1 MPIML
6 KGDMQEIKAKIRPIQ
21 DIAIILTGTAEFV
34 CEKRMLKR
42 FSVELEANLVKLENS
57 ITVAEKIFVGKL
69 NQIQK
74 LNNCFSKIKD
84 VNRKLRSNDT
94 DLADKCLS
102 GNIGGKLAETV
113 SELKNIVN
121 NMEKSLQGKNNKY
134 TITDRVIQNSIILKS
149 FVLTLAPLIY
159 KILKIISA
167 TAIFAI
173 GLFVFLF
180 FTMESKSDLIESIKI
195 DRVYL
200 KGKLTELEGQRNE
213 WKIITDKIESIK
225 KKLSTRQ
232 DKIEVLD
239 LTVKKRKIQESMEK
253 TLLSI
258 ETKEKKLS
266 EKRKKLKEINEK
278 SFFQRLFRRWIY

>member
-1 MPIML
+1 MPQ
-6 KGDMQEIKAKIRPIQ
+6 GDIQEIKDKIRPIQ
-21 DIAIILTGTAEFV
+21 DIAIILTGAGEFV

-42 FSVELEANLVKLENS
+42 FSVELESNLVKLENS
-57 ITVAEKIFVGKL
+57 ITVAKEKFVGKL
-69 NQIQK
+69 DGIQK
-74 LNNCFSKIKD
+74 LNGPFLEIRAI
-84 VNRKLRSNDT
+84 NRKLKSNDT

-102 GNIGGKLAETV
+102 GNIGGKLTETV

-149 FVLTLAPLIY
+149 FVLSLAPLIY
-159 KILKIISA
+159 KILKIILA

-180 FTMESKSDLIESIKI
+180 FTMESKSDLIEGIKI

-213 WKIITDKIESIK
+213 WKIITDKIESVK

-232 DKIEVLD
+232 DKIKVID
-239 LTVKKRKIQESMEK
+239 LTVKKRKIQESKKNK
-253 TLLSI
+253 T
-258 ETKEKKLS
+258 E
-266 EKRKKLKEINEK
+266 RN
-278 SFFQRLFRRWIY
+278 Q

>member
-1 MPIML
+1 MPQVDI
-6 KGDMQEIKAKIRPIQ
+6 QEIKDKIHPIQ
-21 DIAIILTGTAEFV
+21 DIAIILTGAGEFV

-42 FSVELEANLVKLENS
+42 FSAELESNLVKLEKS
-57 ITVAEKIFVGKL
+57 IAAAKKNFAGKL
-69 NQIQK
+69 NKIQN
-74 LNNCFSKIKD
+74 LDSHFSEIRD
-84 VNRKLRSNDT
+84 INRELKSNDT
-94 DLADKCLS
+94 DLVDKCLS
-102 GNIGGKLAETV
+102 KNIGGKLTDIV
-113 SELKNIVN
+113 SELKNIIN
-121 NMEKSLQGKNNKY
+121 NMEKSLQGENNKY
-134 TITDRVIQNSIILKS
+134 TITDRVIQNSIIVKS
-149 FVLTLAPLIY
+149 FVSTLAPLIY
-159 KILKIISA
+159 KTLKIILA

-180 FTMESKSDLIESIKI
+180 FTMESKNDLIEGIKI

-213 WKIITDKIESIK
+213 WKKITDKIESVK

-232 DKIEVLD
+232 DKIKVID

-258 ETKEKKLS
+258 KTKESKLS

>member
-1 MPIML
+1 ML

-34 CEKRMLKR
+34 CEKRMLKK

-69 NQIQK
+69 NEIQK
-74 LNNCFSKIKD
+74 LDSHFSEIRD
-84 VNRKLRSNDT
+84 INRKLKSNDT
-94 DLADKCLS
+94 DLVDKCLS
-102 GNIGGKLAETV
+102 KNIGGKLTGIV

-180 FTMESKSDLIESIKI
+180 FTMESKSDLIEGIKI

>member
-1 MPIML
+1 MPQ
-6 KGDMQEIKAKIRPIQ
+6 GDIQEIKDKIRPIQ
-21 DIAIILTGTAEFV
+21 DIAIILTGAREFV

-42 FSVELEANLVKLENS
+42 FSMELESNLVKLENS
-57 ITVAEKIFVGKL
+57 ITVAKKKFVGKL

-74 LNNCFSKIKD
+74 LDNCFSEIR
-84 VNRKLRSNDT
+84 VINRKLKSNDT

-102 GNIGGKLAETV
+102 KNIGGKLTDIV
-113 SELKNIVN
+113 SELKNIIN

-134 TITDRVIQNSIILKS
+134 TIADRVIQNLIGVKS
-149 FVLTLAPLIY
+149 FIANLSPLIFIY
-159 KILKIISA
+159 KILKIILA
-167 TAIFAI
+167 IAIFAI

-180 FTMESKSDLIESIKI
+180 FTMESKNDLIDGIKI

-213 WKIITDKIESIK
+213 WKKITDKIESAK

-232 DKIEVLD
+232 DKIKVID
-239 LTVKKRKIQESMEK
+239 LTVKKRKIQGSMEK

-266 EKRKKLKEINEK
+266 EKIKKLKEINEK